1 MYLCFN
7 VSIYNF
13 TWCIT
18 LNDVRGFENER
29 CCHIAEREREFFS
42 RRSKLKNFFF
52 SSMYNII
59 VLQNNNWKIYIFS
72 LLLRERKKSSY
83 LILFKL
89 DLKCSRW
96 NRFQVDA
103 VGNPGHKTS
112 SREVFKNTFRLLPPS
127 DWQTR
132 SCRFFDGSVFFFAL
146 WKHLFSDFGTCFRW
160 WQFVCVCVIANRTA
174 AVEMPL
180 VAWFGLG
187 VNKVEAI
194 WIVIF
199 FK

>member
-103 VGNPGHKTS
+103 VGNPGHKTIVVERCS
-112 SREVFKNTFRLLPPS
+112 KIL
-127 DWQTR
+127 
-132 SCRFFDGSVFFFAL
+132 
-146 WKHLFSDFGTCFRW
+146 
-160 WQFVCVCVIANRTA
+160 FVCCRRVIDKRALVGFSMVAFFLFLRYGSICSAISVPAFGDDSLCVCYC
-174 AVEMPL
+174 
-180 VAWFGLG
+180 
-187 VNKVEAI
+187 K
-194 WIVIF
+194 
-199 FK
+199 